1 MVQNFKFHKFNSE
14 MKHLQCAIFLLSD
27 WRSALYQS
35 YISSNYEV
43 IEPDGYLLL
52 I

>member
-14 MKHLQCAIFLLSD
+14 MKHLQWAHYMTEVDFT
-27 WRSALYQS
+27 
-35 YISSNYEV
+35 EV